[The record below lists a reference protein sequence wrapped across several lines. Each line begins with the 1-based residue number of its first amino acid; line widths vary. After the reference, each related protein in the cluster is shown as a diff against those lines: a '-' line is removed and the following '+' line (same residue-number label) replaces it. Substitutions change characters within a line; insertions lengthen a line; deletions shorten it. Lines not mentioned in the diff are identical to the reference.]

1 LRITVAQRQQN
12 ATLPIAWS
20 RPVTPVTPVTWG
32 GAVGAATL
40 GAVYGTRV
48 DGGVTGAVQ
57 AVLLIAAPLALPAP
71 LVVTRCPSSHSS
83 GGDEAPAAH
92 SESYA
97 LAPVPAAWRPP
108 LPKLDLTFSAGALS
122 DDAKQE
128 LPAQLAEAMLRW
140 EGAPNTQFFR
150 SISWTHVHELAD
162 GAAHTA
168 DGAATDSQ
176 FVVEVTVPQGALS
189 ERRRGGLVDEFTKL
203 VAAAAGL
210 GDDETFRVWVI
221 VNEVTEG
228 HWGAAGQI
236 VHFEQL
242 REAAK
247 AEREKAE
254 APA

>member
-1 LRITVAQRQQN
+1 
-12 ATLPIAWS
+12 
-20 RPVTPVTPVTWG
+20 
-32 GAVGAATL
+32 
-40 GAVYGTRV
+40 
-48 DGGVTGAVQ
+48 
-57 AVLLIAAPLALPAP
+57 
-71 LVVTRCPSSHSS
+71 
-83 GGDEAPAAH
+83 
-92 SESYA
+92 
-97 LAPVPAAWRPP
+97 

-122 DDAKQE
+122 ADAKQE
-128 LPAQLAEAMLRW
+128 LPAQLAQAMLRW
-140 EGAPNTQFFR
+140 EGAPDTEFFR
-150 SISWTHVHELAD
+150 SISWTHVHELPD

-168 DGAATDSQ
+168 NGEATDSQ

-210 GDDETFRVWVI
+210 GDEETFRVWVI

-247 AEREKAE
+247 TEREKAE